1 MSKIKQVFVLVL
13 ILTANIVIANIG
25 RVECQASG
33 RTQQINVMSFTTPVA
48 FHYGDMLNNIRVD
61 SRADI
66 IEYKYR
72 LAHRRLQYR
81 RWNRTRAYWVDPYWI
96 NA

>member
-1 MSKIKQVFVLVL
+1 MSKIKQVLLFVL
-13 ILTANIVIANIG
+13 ILTANIVITNIG
-25 RVECQASG
+25 VLECQASEKTKQG
-33 RTQQINVMSFTTPVA
+33 DVIALTTPVA
-48 FHYGDMLNNIRVD
+48 FHYVDTLNNIRVD

-72 LAHRRLQYR
+72 LANRRLQYR